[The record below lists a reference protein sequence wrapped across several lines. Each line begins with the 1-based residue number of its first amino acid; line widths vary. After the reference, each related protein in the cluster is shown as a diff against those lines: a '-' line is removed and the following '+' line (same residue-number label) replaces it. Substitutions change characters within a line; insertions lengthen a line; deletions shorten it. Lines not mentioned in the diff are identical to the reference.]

1 MNTDYKYRPKT
12 LDEFIFATTTLK
24 NVIDSYADGEN
35 MRPLILHGPHG
46 TGKSLLSELIPKSID
61 GPEVSVQRLTVDDLK
76 TRKSIHDNLTRS
88 LQFDS
93 LFPTGDQSLYY
104 TVFDE
109 CKFDSKVFNDAV
121 RIAMDRMQGRCLYIF
136 VTNELSKIDSG
147 VVSRSTSVHVPPL
160 NPEDFLPKAL
170 KILQSE
176 GIDAPA
182 DVILDALVATHKVC
196 KDHRRYY
203 ETLDR
208 IIYRA
213 NRL

>member
-12 LDEFIFATTTLK
+12 LDDFIFATTALK

-61 GPEVSVQRLTVDDLK
+61 GPEVSVQRLTIDDLK
-76 TRKSIHDNLTRS
+76 TRKSIEQNLTRTV
-88 LQFDS
+88 LFDA
-93 LFPTGDQSLYY
+93 LTEPEGQSRYY
-104 TVFDE
+104 TILDE
-109 CKFDSKVFNDAV
+109 CQFDSKVLNDAV

-136 VTNELSKIDSG
+136 VTNDLSKIDSG

-170 KILQSE
+170 HILQSE

-182 DVILDALVATHKVC
+182 DVIFNTLVATHKVS

-208 IIYRA
+208 IIYRT
-213 NRL
+213 NRR